1 MRSLI
6 ILVIFFGAVSVSL
19 GKYNLPKNLDSLGRM
34 AMAKSLGFGSALKMN
49 ADPVP
54 LGGYDG
60 FQVSMS
66 RDYIDMGILG
76 GKGVGGS
83 EDSYLVSNS
92 LMFGKGFYYDF
103 DAFFQMTTPQSED
116 FSSYGSIIRGRL
128 YSFEGFPM
136 VLGGL
141 IHGSLSQ
148 ASNLFGSNIFG
159 YDLYLF
165 SELSQF
171 ILFAGGGQAR
181 GTHRFIGGSAG
192 LTGETQDLEV
202 DLLVSHF
209 WAGISYRYERWVVAG
224 LTEVYFEPIYSVKIG
239 YKL

>member
-1 MRSLI
+1 
-6 ILVIFFGAVSVSL
+6 
-19 GKYNLPKNLDSLGRM
+19 
-34 AMAKSLGFGSALKMN
+34 MAKSLGFGSAVKMN

-54 LGGYDG
+54 LGGYEG

-66 RDYIDMGILG
+66 RDYINTGSLA

-83 EDSYLVSNS
+83 EEPYLASNS
-92 LMFGKGFYYDF
+92 LMFGKGFFYDF
-103 DAFFQMTTPQSED
+103 DAFFHMTTPQSED
-116 FSSYGSIIRGRL
+116 FSSYGSVIRGKL
-128 YSFEGFPM
+128 YAFKRFPL

-159 YDLYLF
+159 YDFYLF
-165 SELSQF
+165 SELSSF

-181 GTHRFIGGSAG
+181 GTHRFIGGAAG
-192 LTGETQDLEV
+192 LTGESQDLEV
-202 DLLVSHF
+202 DLLASHV
-209 WAGISYRYERWVVAG
+209 WAGISFRYENWVVAG